1 MPNRKQVAEIIGI
14 GEKQLQR
21 YIKLASQHLNIFKN
35 FRDENTNVL
44 IGMPIEN
51 DEQIQ
56 LLKAIRSL
64 NLKYKN
70 TKNKTQLIALE
81 LKKINEGGNNDQV

>member
-14 GEKQLQR
+14 GERQLQR

-81 LKKINEGGNNDQV
+81 LKKINEGGDNGQG

>member
-1 MPNRKQVAEIIGI
+1 
-14 GEKQLQR
+14 
-21 YIKLASQHLNIFKN
+21 
-35 FRDENTNVL
+35 
-44 IGMPIEN
+44 MPIEN

-81 LKKINEGGNNDQV
+81 LKKINERGNNGQV

>member
-1 MPNRKQVAEIIGI
+1 MPNRKQVAKIIGI
-14 GEKQLQR
+14 GERQLQR

-35 FRDENTNVL
+35 FRDENTNIL

>member
-14 GEKQLQR
+14 GERQLQR

-35 FRDENTNVL
+35 FRDENTNIL

>member
-14 GEKQLQR
+14 GERQLQR

-51 DEQIQ
+51 DEQIH
-56 LLKAIRSL
+56 SP
-64 NLKYKN
+64 
-70 TKNKTQLIALE
+70 
-81 LKKINEGGNNDQV
+81 

>member
-14 GEKQLQR
+14 GERQLQR

>member
-1 MPNRKQVAEIIGI
+1 MPNRKQVAKIIGI
-14 GEKQLQR
+14 GERQLQR

>member
-14 GEKQLQR
+14 GERQLQR

-81 LKKINEGGNNDQV
+81 LKKINEGGNNGQG

>member
-14 GEKQLQR
+14 GERQLQR

-81 LKKINEGGNNDQV
+81 LKKINEGNNNDQG